1 MKSGPVLSISES
13 LLLHNFYEGLDK
25 DSTYYLDVA
34 TGGSFLHRSP
44 AECREILDDIMIRT
58 DFTVRCEPLQEERKS
73 SQEELP
79 AAESNPLPCT
89 SLDSAIGPSPEPRTS
104 EGEEIQPP
112 EFFSRF
118 EDDSLGNIRNTLNHL
133 RHEKPTTSLCPYKA
147 IDEISHHAPTM
158 DCSKEAR
165 RTSEAIRIS
174 PTSTIIPCLM
184 R

>member
-89 SLDSAIGPSPEPRTS
+89 S

-133 RHEKPTTSLCPYKA
+133 RHEKPMSSLCPHETLE
-147 IDEISHHAPTM
+147 EISRYAPTM
-158 DCSKEAR
+158 DWSKEAR